1 MYTHVFRVLRM
12 EPKASCLVLCHWVTL
27 KSLPCVFRK
36 EDSQVTYSLS
46 EAKKGIIYKAAAA
59 AIPHAAQVNVQGSN
73 WFDALYFKPIPTA
86 FKRTEGFK
94 AMWIPGASLWCHI
107 TNTHHL
113 NEGWRRGV
121 IRFFFQLDVPT
132 LKHFSWRLAIRTNFN
147 FLCWHLINHSQN
159 GCLLLSEFSLMA
171 LTWRERIWHPQGLSL
186 CGPCRFLAPSV
197 SLLLHGCDRRTI
209 SQVPLY
215 PNHHVAH
222 GAGYVKQH
230 VRSYTEHG
238 SGNEYGSCSEGVG
251 LEATLEQLCMI
262 QKNYGQTGYE
272 LRRSS
277 TWVSC
282 SMQGK

>member
-1 MYTHVFRVLRM
+1 MIAGSLSWLLLSFYRGCLFCFLFVVLPPLFFFLSLFLSLSLSIFLSLSTSPKFINLLLQLSQSLVSQACTAMIHHAGLIYMHVYMYTHVFRVLRM

-121 IRFFFQLDVPT
+121 IRFFF
-132 LKHFSWRLAIRTNFN
+132 FSWM
-147 FLCWHLINHSQN
+147 FLH
-159 GCLLLSEFSLMA
+159 
-171 LTWRERIWHPQGLSL
+171 
-186 CGPCRFLAPSV
+186 
-197 SLLLHGCDRRTI
+197 
-209 SQVPLY
+209 
-215 PNHHVAH
+215 
-222 GAGYVKQH
+222 
-230 VRSYTEHG
+230 
-238 SGNEYGSCSEGVG
+238 
-251 LEATLEQLCMI
+251 
-262 QKNYGQTGYE
+262 
-272 LRRSS
+272 
-277 TWVSC
+277 
-282 SMQGK
+282 